1 MSKGKFIL
9 TNIYAKL
16 AAVLIDAFPCC
27 NLHYEY
33 EESVDRFILRIEGT
47 GFYLREIRPLVP
59 KNFELKYGNTQDT
72 IIIIDTTNI

>member
-1 MSKGKFIL
+1 MSINKVIVSNNL
-9 TNIYAKL
+9 AKL

-47 GFYLREIRPLVP
+47 GCYLREIRPLVP
-59 KNFELKYGNTQDT
+59 DNFELKYGNTQDT
-72 IIIIDTTNI
+72 IIIIDKNND